1 MTEEYDEMD
10 DDYEQTEITEEMNKR
25 LCDVICV
32 APWTE
37 LNLKGEFEI

>member
-1 MTEEYDEMD
+1 MT
-10 DDYEQTEITEEMNKR
+10 QR

-37 LNLKGEFEI
+37 LDLKGEFEKREQDRGKKVINIVIMVQNR